1 MTTDPSPRAP
11 SGTDFSGAVAGRVA
25 AIVRALWSRGIL
37 GTFAAGMF
45 VILPLVLTIAIISW
59 IGSWVVGLI
68 GPGSALGAALRNL
81 GLWYVADPNV
91 AEVIGWVL
99 VLIGIW
105 GLGVLV
111 KSTTRTQIAGSFD
124 SVMGRIPLVR
134 TVYRPVSQ
142 VVSLLQ
148 RNGDADVKSMSVVYC
163 WFGEERSGGF
173 LALLVSPRRFRMGEG
188 DCHLVYIPTTPLPMS
203 GGLVFVPEEK
213 TRPVAMSVDD
223 LMKIYLSLGV
233 LADKVIPEGCT
244 VGTSAPTS

>member
-1 MTTDPSPRAP
+1 MADDLPPGPTQ
-11 SGTDFSGAVAGRVA
+11 SGGLSEALLART
-25 AIVRALWSRGIL
+25 RALGHAIWSRGIL

-45 VILPLVLTIAIISW
+45 VILPLVLTIAIIGW

-81 GLWYVADPNV
+81 GLWYVADPTV
-91 AEVIGWVL
+91 AEVIGWIL

-105 GLGVLV
+105 GLGVIV
-111 KSTTRTQIAGSFD
+111 KSTTRARIATSFD

-134 TVYRPVSQ
+134 SVYRPVSQ

-148 RNGDADVKSMSVVYC
+148 RNGEADVKSMSVVYC

-173 LALLVSPRRFRMGEG
+173 LALLVSPRHFRMGDR

-203 GGLVFVPEEK
+203 GGLIFVPIEK
-213 TRPVAMSVDD
+213 VRAVEMSVDD

-233 LADKVIPEGCT
+233 LADQVIPEE
-244 VGTSAPTS
+244 SLDR